1 MNQAYFGFRAE
12 MLSAPRVFLLKT
24 VELRDLEGRYL
35 FQGTPEECAD
45 FLRLYFLGKLRSM
58 A

>member
-12 MLSAPRVFLLKT
+12 MLPAPVFLLKT

>member
-12 MLSAPRVFLLKT
+12 MLPAPLEKENP

-45 FLRLYFLGKLRSM
+45 FLQLYFLGKLRSM